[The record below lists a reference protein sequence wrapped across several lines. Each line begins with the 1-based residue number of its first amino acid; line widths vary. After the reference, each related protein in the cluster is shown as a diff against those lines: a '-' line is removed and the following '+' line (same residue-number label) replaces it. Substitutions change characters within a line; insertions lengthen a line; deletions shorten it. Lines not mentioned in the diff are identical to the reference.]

1 MLSFLTI
8 GMMLA
13 VGYAYFRE
21 GIFTA
26 AIMFI
31 NTFLAGL
38 IAFNFWE
45 PLARVVDESFSFLH
59 GYEDFLSL
67 FGIFVV
73 VLGIL
78 RGVTNVICST
88 VIEYPLLVHQIGGV
102 FFGLA
107 TGYIASGFFVCALQT
122 LPWHENF
129 MGFEPRYDATGQGMR
144 RVIPA
149 DRIWLA
155 LMHRAGAFAFATRD
169 EDLRFDNEAGSVF
182 ERAYLRHFTF
192 DKFATF
198 EMRYARY
205 RRYGD
210 KRNAEPYQGQLAEE
224 LRGPPEN

>member
-1 MLSFLTI
+1 
-8 GMMLA
+8 MMIA

-45 PLARVVDESFSFLH
+45 PLSRLVYDSVTFLQ
-59 GYEDFLSL
+59 GYEDFLCL
-67 FGIFVV
+67 IGIFVV

-78 RGVTNVICST
+78 RGVTNVLCSR
-88 VIEYPLLVHQIGGV
+88 VLEYPILMHQIGGI
-102 FFGLA
+102 FFGVA
-107 TGYIASGFFVCALQT
+107 TGYLASGFFVCALQT

-129 MGFEPRYDATGQGMR
+129 MGFDPRYDPTGQGLR

-149 DRIWLA
+149 DRLWLA
-155 LMHRAGAFAFATRD
+155 LMHRAGAFAFATQSD
-169 EDLRFDNEAGSVF
+169 DQRFDSENASVF
-182 ERAYLRHFTF
+182 ERAYLRHYTF

-210 KRNAEPYQGQLAEE
+210 KRNPEPYQGQLAEE
-224 LRGPPEN
+224 LAGPVGTN